1 MWVSSWGSEALKI
14 VTRVDFEEIT
24 LKNQIGCLIVT
35 LSEGGVN
42 NQRTHIDSYHICTHR
57 GDTQRT
63 SRQGRAALK
72 RCTSTFEVLLRPIL
86 KTRL

>member
-42 NQRTHIDSYHICTHR
+42 NQRTHIDS
-57 GDTQRT
+57 
-63 SRQGRAALK
+63 
-72 RCTSTFEVLLRPIL
+72 
-86 KTRL
+86 